1 LTAQHPTAIKPYLH
15 YASPRLRRDAK
26 AQTSSITNQFHVIMS
41 NLHRARYQNALELQT
56 QLSQAE
62 QIAAD
67 ATARC
72 ELVTKNANIVLAE
85 KQRELDSLLT
95 LYSKGSGPQ

>member
-26 AQTSSITNQFHVIMS
+26 AQTSSITNQFHVVMS
-41 NLHRARYQNALELQT
+41 DLHRARYQNAFELRT

-72 ELVTKNANIVLAE
+72 ELVTKNAEIVLAD
-85 KQRELDSLLT
+85 KQRELDSLLA
-95 LYSKGSGPQ
+95 LYRKG